1 MLGEDSGCVGSTF
14 GEFSEG
20 LAIWLVS
27 AEGAFNDG
35 IPSTGLCL
43 PPNTLYVVVSQSVD
57 REDVVNVG
65 ELGTLPRYMGEF
77 GV

>member
-43 PPNTLYVVVSQSVD
+43 SSNTSYPVVSQSVNH
-57 REDVVNVG
+57 EDVVNVG
-65 ELGTLPRYMGEF
+65 ELNGISRF
-77 GV
+77 

>member
-1 MLGEDSGCVGSTF
+1 VGRLAGGGRCVGTL
-14 GEFSEG
+14 GGFSEG
-20 LAIWLVS
+20 S

>member
-1 MLGEDSGCVGSTF
+1 MAVFHRSWGTL

-35 IPSTGLCL
+35 IPSTGRCL
-43 PPNTLYVVVSQSVD
+43 PPNTLYVVGSQSANH
-57 REDVVNVG
+57 EYVVKIAR
-65 ELGTLPRYMGEF
+65 LGTLPRYMGELW
-77 GV
+77 V